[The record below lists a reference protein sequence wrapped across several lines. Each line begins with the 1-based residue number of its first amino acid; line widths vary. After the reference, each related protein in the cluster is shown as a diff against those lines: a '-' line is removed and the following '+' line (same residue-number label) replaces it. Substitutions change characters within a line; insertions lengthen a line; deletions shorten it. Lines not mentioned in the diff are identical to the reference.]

1 MKREQQVSQ
10 GCLMQPGAGGG
21 DSWRFRFE
29 LLVEYEYGRYPEMS
43 NQSSDLISSDSPAL
57 DDINAQTPSSL
68 RPSYTRSYFTTAHI
82 QWQP

>member
-1 MKREQQVSQ
+1 MRVSINIDASR
-10 GCLMQPGAGGG
+10 G
-21 DSWRFRFE
+21 RRFE
-29 LLVEYEYGRYPEMS
+29 LLVEYEYGRCPEMS
-43 NQSSDLISSDSPAL
+43 KQSSDLISSDSPAL